1 MNLPNRITIVRI
13 VLSILLLVLLI
24 FPFDMCG
31 ISFPIFHLFGSI
43 TVSLQYIIGGVIFLV
58 ASLTD
63 FLDGNIARKKG
74 LVTDFGKVMDAI
86 ADKVLVNGILIIL
99 AYDGFISVA
108 IPVIIITRDIFVDS
122 FKMASGNK
130 GKVVGASIA
139 GKIKTICMMIG
150 MSLTL
155 FYNLPFE
162 LIGVNVGYA
171 LIIVAT
177 VLSVISGIEYYYN
190 TKEAFVEDNK

>member
-1 MNLPNRITIVRI
+1 
-13 VLSILLLVLLI
+13 
-24 FPFDMCG
+24 
-31 ISFPIFHLFGSI
+31 
-43 TVSLQYIIGGVIFLV
+43 
-58 ASLTD
+58 
-63 FLDGNIARKKG
+63 
-74 LVTDFGKVMDAI
+74 
-86 ADKVLVNGILIIL
+86 
-99 AYDGFISVA
+99 
-108 IPVIIITRDIFVDS
+108 
-122 FKMASGNK
+122 MASGNK